1 MASDDV
7 TPDEIKC
14 PNCGELIPVSQ
25 AIYHQIANRTREE
38 LKAETL
44 EQRKAIVAKE
54 RALQEQEGSIEQTI
68 SERVQ
73 LAKAEVQRE
82 ADERARAALSV
93 ELEDLRRQASEKD
106 AKLLEAERAELEL
119 RQHKRQLEDRE
130 RSLELEMARKIDA
143 ERRNIE
149 DSTTRRLQEE
159 HHLKDEEKDKK
170 LRDAL
175 RMNDE
180 LRRKLEQGS
189 QQTQGEVLELELEAL
204 IRSEFPSDQIEPVP
218 KGVSGADVI
227 QRVVDKHGN
236 ICGTILWES
245 KRTKAWSDGWLQKL
259 KDDQRA
265 LKADVAVIVSEALP
279 KDCNSFSQVSGV
291 WVSNPQCAIGLAIAI
306 RLQLTEVAIVRLAAV
321 GKNEKMEVIYDYLSG
336 SEFKQRVEAIVE
348 AFVSMQQD
356 LLEERRITERRWA
369 KREKQIQRVISNT
382 SGMYGDLQGL
392 IGSSLQD
399 IPALSATPGDATQ
412 GATAQHSLALP
423 FPSTE
428 VDETDSGEN
437 GL

>member
-1 MASDDV
+1 M
-7 TPDEIKC
+7 
-14 PNCGELIPVSQ
+14 
-25 AIYHQIANRTREE
+25 
-38 LKAETL
+38 
-44 EQRKAIVAKE
+44 
-54 RALQEQEGSIEQTI
+54 
-68 SERVQ
+68 Q
-73 LAKAEVQRE
+73 LAKVEVQRE

-93 ELEDLRRQASEKD
+93 ELEDLRREASEKD

-119 RQHKRQLEDRE
+119 RQQKRKLEDRE
-130 RSLELEMARKIDA
+130 RSLDLEMARKIDA
-143 ERRNIE
+143 ERRSIE
-149 DSTTRRLQEE
+149 DNTTRRLQEE

-204 IRSEFPSDQIEPVP
+204 IRSEFPFDQIEPVP
-218 KGVSGADVI
+218 KGVSGADII
-227 QRVVDKHGN
+227 QRVVDKHGR

-265 LKADVAVIVSEALP
+265 LKADVAVMVSEALP

-306 RLQLTEVAIVRLAAV
+306 RLQLTEIAIVRLAAV

-348 AFVSMQQD
+348 AFVSMQQGPLGGAPD
-356 LLEERRITERRWA
+356 HGTPVGETRKTNSEGDIEYVGNVRRPP
-369 KREKQIQRVISNT
+369 K
-382 SGMYGDLQGL
+382 G
-392 IGSSLQD
+392 
-399 IPALSATPGDATQ
+399 
-412 GATAQHSLALP
+412 
-423 FPSTE
+423 
-428 VDETDSGEN
+428 
-437 GL
+437 